1 MKIVPVNSPGDHR
14 SCGVSSDYTVEEITK
29 ILGFPPNVKDDPFKV
44 KNSWGFK
51 VDGVQCGIWVYKGS
65 RWSFFGPRE
74 IAEKLFPEK

>member
-1 MKIVPVNSPGDHR
+1 MKIVPVNRPGDHR
-14 SCGVSSDYTVEEITK
+14 SCSVSSDYTVEEITK
-29 ILGFPPNVKDDPFKV
+29 ILGFAPNVKDDPFKV

-51 VDGVQCGIWVYKGS
+51 VDGVQCGIWDYKGS